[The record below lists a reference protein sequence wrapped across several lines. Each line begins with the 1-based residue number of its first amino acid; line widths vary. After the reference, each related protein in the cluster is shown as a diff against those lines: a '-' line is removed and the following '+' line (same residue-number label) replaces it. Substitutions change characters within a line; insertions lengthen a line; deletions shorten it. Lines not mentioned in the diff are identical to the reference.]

1 MIDLFEF
8 PAGLVRDPAVYPKT
22 GEIAS
27 VRGYR
32 PTGSDQDRPVGDDRE
47 GE

>member
-8 PAGLVRDPAVYPKT
+8 PAGPVRDPAVYPKT

-27 VRGYR
+27 VPGYR
-32 PTGSDQDRPVGDDRE
+32 PTCSDQDRPGGDDRE

>member
-8 PAGLVRDPAVYPKT
+8 PTGSVRDPATYPKT
-22 GEIAS
+22 GRVAS

-32 PTGSDQDRPVGDDRE
+32 PTSPDQNRPEGDDRE
-47 GE
+47 AW